1 MIYRVLTG
9 PWLLFAGA
17 FLVRI
22 VYVLLDYPVPQQDT
36 ADYDELA
43 LNLLAGEGFVSRTNW
58 FGYEMRSWRPPL
70 YPFFLALVYWVG
82 GYSHLAVKIVQA
94 LVGAGTVVLV
104 WALVRGL
111 KREAAPIA
119 GYLAMVYGPLVTVC
133 AEIMSETLFC
143 FWIVLAGWLF
153 VVADGRRNY
162 LLLAGV
168 AVGLAALTRAV
179 GLLWIPALALVA
191 VWRLRGE
198 GVRRVLWVGAALCV
212 VLLPWG
218 VRNWQVHGVWVPVST
233 HGGFILA
240 RSNAF
245 DPDWRQERGWGIS
258 ESFFHRLPS
267 EIDRDRYWYAQGV
280 AFIQEHPGY
289 YLRLVGE
296 RFVRLWYFFRPD
308 YNFWFMVIL
317 PFFLIGLRHYWRVEK
332 FAYLSTFILLSTF
345 VYSAILY
352 GSVRFR
358 LPLEPLFIAFAAV
371 YLSDA
376 VRDRSKQRLIKGLG
390 VVVFTNLIVWWQQ
403 EFLRNSVLS
412 ILNYLELR

>member
-1 MIYRVLTG
+1 
-9 PWLLFAGA
+9 
-17 FLVRI
+17 
-22 VYVLLDYPVPQQDT
+22 
-36 ADYDELA
+36 
-43 LNLLAGEGFVSRTNW
+43 
-58 FGYEMRSWRPPL
+58 
-70 YPFFLALVYWVG
+70 
-82 GYSHLAVKIVQA
+82 
-94 LVGAGTVVLV
+94 
-104 WALVRGL
+104 
-111 KREAAPIA
+111 
-119 GYLAMVYGPLVTVC
+119 
-133 AEIMSETLFC
+133 
-143 FWIVLAGWLF
+143 
-153 VVADGRRNY
+153 
-162 LLLAGV
+162 
-168 AVGLAALTRAV
+168 
-179 GLLWIPALALVA
+179 
-191 VWRLRGE
+191 
-198 GVRRVLWVGAALCV
+198 
-212 VLLPWG
+212 
-218 VRNWQVHGVWVPVST
+218 
-233 HGGFILA
+233 
-240 RSNAF
+240 
-245 DPDWRQERGWGIS
+245 
-258 ESFFHRLPS
+258 
-267 EIDRDRYWYAQGV
+267 V